1 MVAIKAHM
9 IDTVLYTIEIV
20 LVGGCGTH
28 ALHLNDK
35 SNTGAVGA
43 CESCAGYET
52 EFKMENKMIAKKIL
66 ISASAAAMAFAPV
79 AASAAPVAVERSSAS
94 AKDTS
99 ELGGAG
105 LIIAILAGIAVVAGV
120 IIAAD
125 DDDDTPVSV

>member
-1 MVAIKAHM
+1 
-9 IDTVLYTIEIV
+9 
-20 LVGGCGTH
+20 
-28 ALHLNDK
+28 
-35 SNTGAVGA
+35 
-43 CESCAGYET
+43 
-52 EFKMENKMIAKKIL
+52 MIAKKIL
-66 ISASAAAMAFAPV
+66 I
-79 AASAAPVAVERSSAS
+79 SAS

>member
-1 MVAIKAHM
+1 
-9 IDTVLYTIEIV
+9 
-20 LVGGCGTH
+20 
-28 ALHLNDK
+28 
-35 SNTGAVGA
+35 
-43 CESCAGYET
+43 
-52 EFKMENKMIAKKIL
+52 MIAKKIL

-79 AASAAPVAVERSSAS
+79 AASAAPVGVERSSAS

-120 IIAAD
+120 VVAAS